1 VKVKEIFISNPL
13 RTAIGKYGGSLK
25 DIEAPKLAG
34 FVIKEILTKSKLD
47 PKDIDDV
54 ILGNVVQAG
63 EKMNP
68 ARQASIFGG
77 IDNSVPAMTINR
89 VCGSGL
95 QAIISGVMEIE
106 SDYSKIVIAGGM
118 ENMDM
123 CPYLVMNGRWGYR
136 MGDGVLYDSML
147 RDGLND
153 AFTDKHSGLITE
165 EYLIP
170 KYKISREEQD
180 KFAYES
186 HMKASKAQEEGY
198 FKEQIVPITL
208 KDGKIF
214 DFDESVRKDTTIEK
228 LSKLKPAFKENGTI
242 TAGNAPGLNSGAA
255 AMIISTYEKAKEY
268 NLDIFGK
275 VISYG
280 VSGVDPNMFGIAPVY
295 AIRKALERANLK
307 IQDID
312 LFEINE
318 AFAAIA
324 IAIQRELSIEDE
336 KLNVNGGAIAL
347 GHPIG
352 ATGAILVVKL
362 LHELRRRKKRFGIA
376 SLCIGGGQGIA
387 LLVENIL

>member
-1 VKVKEIFISNPL
+1 VKEIFISNPL

-147 RDGLND
+147 RDGLSD

>member
-1 VKVKEIFISNPL
+1 MKEIFISFPL
-13 RTAIGKYGGSLK
+13 RTPIGKYGGSLK
-25 DIEAPKLAG
+25 DIEAPRLAG
-34 FVIKEILTKSKLD
+34 IVIKEILLRSKLD

-77 IDNSVPAMTINR
+77 VDNSVPAMTVNR

-106 SDYSKIVIAGGM
+106 SDYSKIVLAGGM
-118 ENMDM
+118 ENMDL

-165 EYLIP
+165 EFLIP
-170 KYKISREEQD
+170 KYNITREEQD

-186 HMKASKAQEEGY
+186 HMKAAKAQDEGF
-198 FKEQIVPITL
+198 FKEQIVPIQL

-228 LSKLKPAFKENGTI
+228 LSKLRPAFKENGTI

-255 AMIISTYEKAKEY
+255 VVLLSTYEKAKEY
-268 NLDIFGK
+268 NFDIFGR
-275 VISYG
+275 VLSFG
-280 VSGVDPNMFGIAPVY
+280 VSAVDPNMFGIAPVY
-295 AIRKALERANLK
+295 AIRKTLEKVNLK
-307 IQDID
+307 VEDID

-324 IAIQRELSIEDE
+324 LAIKKELSIPDE

-362 LHELRRRKKRFGIA
+362 LHELRRRKGKYGIA

-387 LLVENIL
+387 ILVERV

>member
-1 VKVKEIFISNPL
+1 MKEIFISNPL

-25 DIEAPKLAG
+25 DIDAPKLAV

-165 EYLIP
+165 EFLIP

-362 LHELRRRKKRFGIA
+362 LHELRRRKKRYGIA

-387 LLVENIL
+387 LVVENIL

>member
-1 VKVKEIFISNPL
+1 MKEIFISNPL

-77 IDNSVPAMTINR
+77 VDNSVPAMTINR

-362 LHELRRRKKRFGIA
+362 LHELRRRKKRYGIA

>member
-1 VKVKEIFISNPL
+1 MKEIFISNPL

-147 RDGLND
+147 RDGLSD

>member
-1 VKVKEIFISNPL
+1 MNEVFISFPL
-13 RTAIGKYGGSLK
+13 RTPIGKYGGSLK
-25 DIEAPKLAG
+25 DFEAPRLAG
-34 FVIKEILTKSKLD
+34 FVIKEILRRSNLN

-68 ARQASIFGG
+68 ARQAAIFGG
-77 IDNSVPAMTINR
+77 VDETVPAFTVNR

-106 SDYSKIVIAGGM
+106 VNYSKIVIAGGM
-118 ENMDM
+118 ENMDL
-123 CPYLVMNGRWGYR
+123 CPYLIMNGRWGYR

-153 AFTDKHSGLITE
+153 AFSDKHSGLITE
-165 EYLIP
+165 EFLIP
-170 KYKISREEQD
+170 KYGITREEQD
-180 KFAYES
+180 KFSYES
-186 HMKASKAQEEGY
+186 HMKAAKAQESGF
-198 FKEQIVPITL
+198 FKDQIVGITL
-208 KDGKIF
+208 KDGTLF

-228 LSKLKPAFKENGTI
+228 LSKLKPAFKKDGTI

-255 AMIISTYEKAKEY
+255 CMILSNYEKVKEY
-268 NLDIFGK
+268 NFDTFGR
-275 VISYG
+275 VVSYG
-280 VSGVDPNMFGIAPVY
+280 VSAVDPNMFGIAPVY
-295 AIRKALERANLK
+295 AIKKALERANLK
-307 IQDID
+307 IDDID

-324 IAIQRELSIEDE
+324 LAVKKELEIPDE

-362 LHELRRRKKRFGIA
+362 LHELRRRGGKYGIA

-387 LLVENIL
+387 ILVERV

>member
-1 VKVKEIFISNPL
+1 MSEVFISFPL
-13 RTAIGKYGGSLK
+13 RTPIGKYGGSLK
-25 DIEAPKLAG
+25 DFEAPRLAG
-34 FVIKEILTKSKLD
+34 FVIKEILNRSKLD

-68 ARQASIFGG
+68 ARQAAIFGG
-77 IDNSVPAMTINR
+77 VNEIVPAFTVNR

-95 QAIISGVMEIE
+95 QAIISGAMEIE
-106 SDYSKIVIAGGM
+106 VNYSKIVIAGGM
-118 ENMDM
+118 ENMDL
-123 CPYLVMNGRWGYR
+123 CPYLVMNGRWGYK

-165 EYLIP
+165 EFLIP
-170 KYKISREEQD
+170 KYGITREEQD

-186 HMKASKAQEEGY
+186 HMKAAKAQDSGF
-198 FKEQIVPITL
+198 FKDQIVGITL
-208 KDGKIF
+208 KDGTIF

-228 LSKLKPAFKENGTI
+228 LSKLKPAFKKDGTI

-255 AMIISTYEKAKEY
+255 CMILSNYEKAKEY
-268 NLDIFGK
+268 NLDVFGR
-275 VISYG
+275 VVSYG
-280 VSGVDPNMFGIAPVY
+280 VSAVDPNMFGIAPVF
-295 AIRKALERANLK
+295 AIKKAVERANLK
-307 IQDID
+307 LDDID

-324 IAIQRELSIEDE
+324 LAIKKDLGIPDE
-336 KLNVNGGAIAL
+336 KLNVNGGAVAL

-362 LHELRRRKKRFGIA
+362 LHELRRRKARYGVA
-376 SLCIGGGQGIA
+376 SLCVGGGQGIA
-387 LLVENIL
+387 ILVERV

>member
-1 VKVKEIFISNPL
+1 MSEVFISYPL

-25 DIEAPKLAG
+25 EIEAPKLAG
-34 FVIKEILTKSKLD
+34 FVIREILKRSKLN
-47 PKDIDDV
+47 PQDIDDV
-54 ILGNVVQAG
+54 IIGNVVMAG

-68 ARQASIFGG
+68 ARQAAIFGG
-77 IDNSVPAMTINR
+77 LSETVPAFTLNR

-95 QAIISGVMEIE
+95 QAIVSGAMEIE
-106 SDYSKIVIAGGM
+106 TQYAKLVIAGGM

-123 CPYLVMNGRWGYR
+123 CPYLIMNGRWGYR
-136 MGDGVLYDSML
+136 MGDGIIYDSML

-170 KYKISREEQD
+170 KYGISREEQD
-180 KFAYES
+180 RFAYES
-186 HMKASKAQEEGY
+186 HMKAAKAQDEGY
-198 FKEQIVPITL
+198 FKDQIVGIEL
-208 KDGKIF
+208 KDGTIF
-214 DFDESVRKDTTIEK
+214 DFDESVRRDTTIEK
-228 LSKLKPAFKENGTI
+228 LSKLKPAFKKDGTI

-255 AMIISTYEKAKEY
+255 CMILSNYEKVKEY
-268 NLDIFGK
+268 NLEVYGRI
-275 VISYG
+275 VSYG
-280 VSGVDPNMFGIAPVY
+280 VSAVDPNLFGIAPVY
-295 AIRKALERANLK
+295 AIKKSLDRANLK
-307 IQDID
+307 LDMID

-324 IAIQRELSIEDE
+324 IAIKKELNIPDE

-352 ATGAILVVKL
+352 ATGAILLVKL
-362 LHELRRRKKRFGIA
+362 LHELRRRNGKYGVA

-387 LLVENIL
+387 VVVERL

>member
-1 VKVKEIFISNPL
+1 MREIFISNPL
-13 RTAIGKYGGSLK
+13 RTPIGKYGGSLK

-77 IDNSVPAMTINR
+77 VDNSVPAMTINR

-153 AFTDKHSGLITE
+153 AFTDKHAGVITE
-165 EYLIP
+165 EYLVP
-170 KYKISREEQD
+170 KYNISREEQD

-186 HMKASKAQEEGY
+186 HMKASKAQEGGY

-268 NLDIFGK
+268 NLDIFGR

-295 AIRKALERANLK
+295 AIRKTLERANLK

-324 IAIQRELSIEDE
+324 LAIQKELSIEDE

-362 LHELRRRKKRFGIA
+362 LHELRRRKARYGIA

-387 LLVENIL
+387 ILVERV

>member
-1 VKVKEIFISNPL
+1 MNEVYISFPL
-13 RTAIGKYGGSLK
+13 RTPIGKYGGSLK
-25 DIEAPKLAG
+25 DFEAPRLAG
-34 FVIKEILTKSKLD
+34 FVIKEILNRSKLD
-47 PKDIDDV
+47 PRDIDDV

-68 ARQASIFGG
+68 ARQAAIFGG
-77 IDNSVPAMTINR
+77 VDKIVPAFTVNR

-95 QAIISGVMEIE
+95 QAIISGAMEIE
-106 SDYSKIVIAGGM
+106 VNYSKIVIAGGM
-118 ENMDM
+118 ENMDL
-123 CPYLVMNGRWGYR
+123 CPYLVMNGRWGYK
-136 MGDGVLYDSML
+136 MGDGILYDSML

-165 EYLIP
+165 EFLIP
-170 KYKISREEQD
+170 KYGITREEQD

-186 HMKASKAQEEGY
+186 HMKAAKAQEIGA
-198 FKEQIVPITL
+198 FKDQIVGITL
-208 KDGKIF
+208 KDGTIF

-228 LSKLKPAFKENGTI
+228 LSKLKPAFKKDGTI

-255 AMIISTYEKAKEY
+255 CMILSNYEKAKEY
-268 NLDIFGK
+268 NLDIFGR
-275 VISYG
+275 VVSYG
-280 VSGVDPNMFGIAPVY
+280 VSAVDPNMFGIAPVF
-295 AIRKALERANLK
+295 AIKKAIERANLK
-307 IQDID
+307 IDDID

-324 IAIQRELSIEDE
+324 IAIKKDLGIPDE
-336 KLNVNGGAIAL
+336 KLNVNGGAVAL

-362 LHELRRRKKRFGIA
+362 LHELRRRGGRYGVA

-387 LLVENIL
+387 VLVERV

>member
-1 VKVKEIFISNPL
+1 MSEVFISYPL

-25 DIEAPKLAG
+25 EIEAPKLAG
-34 FVIKEILTKSKLD
+34 FVIREILKRSKMN
-47 PKDIDDV
+47 PQDIDDV
-54 ILGNVVQAG
+54 IIGNVVMAG

-68 ARQASIFGG
+68 ARQAAIFGG
-77 IDNSVPAMTINR
+77 VSETVPAFTLNR

-95 QAIISGVMEIE
+95 QAIISGAMEIE
-106 SDYSKIVIAGGM
+106 TQYAKLVIAGGM

-123 CPYLVMNGRWGYR
+123 CPYLIMNGRWGYR
-136 MGDGVLYDSML
+136 MGDGIIYDSML

-170 KYKISREEQD
+170 KYGISREEQD
-180 KFAYES
+180 RFAYES
-186 HMKASKAQEEGY
+186 HMKAAKAQDEGY
-198 FKEQIVPITL
+198 FKGQIVGIEL
-208 KDGKIF
+208 KDGTIF
-214 DFDESVRKDTTIEK
+214 DFDESVRRDTTVEK
-228 LSKLKPAFKENGTI
+228 LSKLKPAFKKDGTI

-255 AMIISTYEKAKEY
+255 CMILSNYEKVKEY
-268 NLDIFGK
+268 NLEVYGRI
-275 VISYG
+275 VSYG
-280 VSGVDPNMFGIAPVY
+280 VSAVDPNLFGIAPVY
-295 AIRKALERANLK
+295 AIKKSLDRANLK
-307 IQDID
+307 LDMID

-324 IAIQRELSIEDE
+324 IAIKKELNIPDE

-352 ATGAILVVKL
+352 ATGAILLVKL
-362 LHELRRRKKRFGIA
+362 LHELRRRNGKYGVA

-387 LLVENIL
+387 LVVERL

>member
-1 VKVKEIFISNPL
+1 
-13 RTAIGKYGGSLK
+13 
-25 DIEAPKLAG
+25 
-34 FVIKEILTKSKLD
+34 
-47 PKDIDDV
+47 
-54 ILGNVVQAG
+54 
-63 EKMNP
+63 
-68 ARQASIFGG
+68 
-77 IDNSVPAMTINR
+77 MTINR

-170 KYKISREEQD
+170 KYNISREEQD

-362 LHELRRRKKRFGIA
+362 LHELRRRKKRYGIA